1 MRFRLLA
8 EYDGTAYSGWQI
20 QNGQIT
26 IQGEIE
32 KALARV
38 FGVPVRII
46 GAGRTDTGVHAR
58 EQVAHFDY
66 ASSIDVYKLM
76 VALNGILNRDIR
88 VSAIEGV
95 SADFHARYDAT
106 LREYRYYIS
115 RAQTVFLR
123 DYTWYLSY
131 HLDLKRMNKSAKKII
146 GHHDF
151 KGFCRAQSEV
161 ANYFCTIRKAR
172 WLMEDNLSV
181 FVIQAD
187 RFLHGMV
194 RALVGTFVNI
204 GRSKWEIEK
213 INEIITSRDRSFAG
227 QSAPAKGLILE
238 KVYY

>member
-1 MRFRLLA
+1 MRFRLLT

-38 FGVPVRII
+38 FGMPVRII
-46 GAGRTDTGVHAR
+46 AAGRTDTGVHAK

-66 ASSIDVYKLM
+66 ASPIDVNKLM

-88 VSAIEGV
+88 VSAIESV
-95 SADFHARYDAT
+95 PADFHARYSAK

-115 RAQTVFLR
+115 RVQTVFLR

-131 HLDLKRMNKSAKKII
+131 HLDLKRMNKAAHKII

-151 KGFCRAQSEV
+151 KGFCRSQSEV
-161 ANYFCTIRKAR
+161 DNHFCTIRRAR
-172 WLMEDNLSV
+172 WIIDDNLSV

-194 RALVGTFVNI
+194 RALVGTFVDI
-204 GRSKWEIEK
+204 GRSKWEINK
-213 INEIITSRDRSFAG
+213 INEILTSRDRSVAG
-227 QSAPAKGLILE
+227 QAAPAKGLILE